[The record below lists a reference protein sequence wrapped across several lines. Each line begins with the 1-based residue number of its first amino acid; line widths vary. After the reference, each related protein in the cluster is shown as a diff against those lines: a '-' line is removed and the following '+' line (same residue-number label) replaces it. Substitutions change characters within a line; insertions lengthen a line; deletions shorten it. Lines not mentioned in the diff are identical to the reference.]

1 MKGQAENCI
10 KGCCFPLHLTM
21 NTTELKQNIL
31 NAKFDK
37 NFALLYGD
45 IEAARSRYIDAV
57 DEFVN
62 LYGERENIRLFS
74 APGRTEIGGNHTDHQ
89 HGMVLAGSVNLDVI
103 AVVSANSDNIVRI
116 KSKGYKMD
124 EVDICDLN
132 KNEEE
137 IGRARS
143 LIRGVV
149 AAFKNGGYNI
159 GGFDAYTTSDV
170 LKGSG
175 LSSSA
180 AFEVLVSNIVNGL
193 YNEHKVDAITIAKY
207 SQFAEREY
215 FGKPCGLL
223 DQMASSVGGFT
234 FADFCDPQN
243 PVVEKINLDLSE
255 SNHTLCVVDTGGNHA
270 NLTQDYADITLECR
284 AVSECLGAEFLRDAD
299 EEKFYQNIAEI
310 REKCGDRAIM
320 RAIHVFNE
328 NRRVLTQKAALKRGD
343 FNTFFAAVKRSG
355 ESSYDLLQNVYSS
368 SNPKEQA
375 ISLALTLTKQFLNG
389 RGAYR
394 VHGGGFA
401 GTIQCYIPNKMFD
414 AYKKMIETVFGEGSC
429 VPLFVRAVGG
439 YELKGE

>member
-1 MKGQAENCI
+1 MSFSAFFNN
-10 KGCCFPLHLTM
+10 M
-21 NTTELKQNIL
+21 NTTELKQKIL
-31 NAKFDK
+31 NGKFDK
-37 NFALLYGD
+37 EFTMLYG
-45 IEAARSRYIDAV
+45 ETEVARARYGDAI
-57 DEFVN
+57 DEFVK
-62 LYGERENIRLFS
+62 LYGERDNVRLFS

-124 EVDICDLN
+124 EVDIGDLD
-132 KNEEE
+132 KKEEE

-193 YNEHKVDAITIAKY
+193 YNEHKVDAIAIAKY

-270 NLTQDYADITLECR
+270 NLTQDYADITLECK
-284 AVSECLGAEFLRDAD
+284 AVSNALGVEFLRDAT
-299 EEKFYQNIAEI
+299 EEDFYRNIAEI
-310 REKCGDRAIM
+310 RQKCGDRAVL
-320 RAIHVFNE
+320 RAIHVFCE
-328 NRRVLTQKAALKRGD
+328 NKRVLTQKSALKRGD
-343 FNTFFAAVKRSG
+343 FNTFFVTVKRSG
-355 ESSYDLLQNVYSS
+355 ESSYDLLQNVYSP

-375 ISLALTLTKQFLNG
+375 ISLALAVTKQFLNG

-414 AYKKMIETVFGEGSC
+414 DYKKIIETVFGEGSC
-429 VPLFVRAVGG
+429 VPLFVRSVGG